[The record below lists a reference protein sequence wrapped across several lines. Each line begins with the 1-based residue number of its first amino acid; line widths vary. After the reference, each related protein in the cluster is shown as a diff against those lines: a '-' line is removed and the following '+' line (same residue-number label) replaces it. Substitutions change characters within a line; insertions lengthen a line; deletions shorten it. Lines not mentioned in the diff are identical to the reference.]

1 MEPYLPRPG
10 ATLDEI
16 DTPALLLDHVKL
28 TANIRRMAEVFHGRP
43 ARLRPHSKTHK
54 CVEIARAQI
63 EHGAVG
69 ITCAKLGEAE
79 VMAESGIDDI
89 LIANQVVGQIKIRR
103 LMDLARRCRVAV
115 AVDDHQNVRDLSEAA
130 TAAGLVLRCLVE
142 VDIGMGRCGVEP
154 GEPALRLAELV
165 AGSPGL
171 ELGGLQAYEGHL
183 QEVMPFEQRRR
194 RARDDMQ
201 LAVDTRKL
209 IEKAGIRVPM
219 ISGGGTGTHAVTG
232 AMAGVDEVQAGSY
245 ATMDGNYR
253 KAGAPFENALTLLA
267 TVVSRPRPEVAI
279 VDAGLKSV
287 SPEFGVPTVLLA
299 GASYTQFSEEHG
311 ALQLVGDARSLKVG
325 DKLQLIPA
333 HGCTT
338 INLHDRLY
346 VTEDDVLRETWA
358 VAARGRS
365 T

>member
-54 CVEIARAQI
+54 CVEIACAQI

-154 GEPALRLAELV
+154 GEPALRLAEL
-165 AGSPGL
+165 GPD
-171 ELGGLQAYEGHL
+171 
-183 QEVMPFEQRRR
+183 PF
-194 RARDDMQ
+194 
-201 LAVDTRKL
+201 
-209 IEKAGIRVPM
+209 P
-219 ISGGGTGTHAVTG
+219 
-232 AMAGVDEVQAGSY
+232 
-245 ATMDGNYR
+245 
-253 KAGAPFENALTLLA
+253 TL
-267 TVVSRPRPEVAI
+267 
-279 VDAGLKSV
+279 
-287 SPEFGVPTVLLA
+287 
-299 GASYTQFSEEHG
+299 
-311 ALQLVGDARSLKVG
+311 
-325 DKLQLIPA
+325 
-333 HGCTT
+333 
-338 INLHDRLY
+338 
-346 VTEDDVLRETWA
+346 A
-358 VAARGRS
+358 VAALHAPQTLARLVRRQVPKLQQLLPQCILVLLVVLGP
-365 T
+365 